1 MRLSPVLVAVIAASA
16 TLSLSNPARGQ
27 TSESTAAGTDS
38 STGGVVN
45 SSPAAVLQAVK
56 SASWPAIAGDIATVK
71 PGAALASSSF
81 VVPTVSQPEA
91 FPAEFQAQAPS
102 SPTVTPA
109 ETAPAETP
117 TETTPTEITPSE
129 TTPTNIELDSTQETP
144 PAPTDPPPGTA
155 TPEQETP
162 NQIQLDGTSQPTPG
176 IDFNIPSSSPTP
188 SVSPADGSVSPEG
201 NTNGETQAAPE
212 QPEPRVLVGEVV
224 VQGVEG
230 ELETEVYNAI
240 QTRPGRTTTRSQLQE
255 DINAVFATGF
265 FSSVRANPEDTPLGV
280 RVTFDV
286 QANPVLNSVRVEG
299 NQVLPQS
306 VVDDIFK
313 DQYGSILNL
322 RRFQEGV
329 KQVNKWY
336 QDQGYVLAQIID
348 TPQVGADGAVTLA
361 VAEGVIED
369 IQVKFLNKEGEE
381 TNDEGEPIRGRTRD
395 FIVTREFALKPGD
408 VFNRTQ
414 AERDL
419 QRVYG
424 LGIFEDVRLS
434 LNPGQ
439 DPRKVVVVAN
449 VAERSTGSAG
459 AALGISSASGLFG
472 SVSYQQQNLGGNN
485 QKLNAEVQV
494 GQRDL
499 LFDLSFTDPWIAGDP
514 YRTSYT
520 LNVFNRRS
528 LSLIF
533 DGGEPEIELP
543 NGDRP
548 RIDRLGGGIT
558 FTRPLS
564 RDVFADSEWTA
575 SAGLQYQRVSV
586 RDSDRDISPFDEL
599 GNQLSFSD
607 DGSDNLLTAQ
617 LGLVRDRRN
626 NRLRPTSGSLLRLG
640 TEQSIPIG
648 GIFFNRLRGSYSYY
662 LPVDYTKFAPGP
674 EALAFNVQAGTV
686 VGDLPPYEAF
696 ALGGSNSVRGF
707 DEGDVGSGRS
717 FIQATA
723 EYRFPV
729 FSILG
734 GALFVD
740 YATDLGTG
748 SSVPGDPAGVRG
760 KPGSGLGYGVGVRI
774 QSPLGPIRIDY
785 GFNDAGDSRL
795 HFGIGERF

>member
-1 MRLSPVLVAVIAASA
+1 D
-16 TLSLSNPARGQ
+16 T
-27 TSESTAAGTDS
+27 T
-38 STGGVVN
+38 
-45 SSPAAVLQAVK
+45 
-56 SASWPAIAGDIATVK
+56 
-71 PGAALASSSF
+71 
-81 VVPTVSQPEA
+81 
-91 FPAEFQAQAPS
+91 APS
-102 SPTVTPA
+102 GTI
-109 ETAPAETP
+109 
-117 TETTPTEITPSE
+117 TPTEIELP
-129 TTPTNIELDSTQETP
+129 PTDEAPADPAGP
-144 PAPTDPPPGTA
+144 PAGTT

-162 NQIQLDGTSQPTPG
+162 NQIQLDGTTKTPS
-176 IDFNIPSSSPTP
+176 IDFNTP
-188 SVSPADGSVSPEG
+188 PQAPPADATSP
-201 NTNGETQAAPE
+201 TNGETQPTEGTTGEPATPE

-224 VQGVEG
+224 VQGVTG
-230 ELETEVYNAI
+230 ELEDTVYNAI
-240 QTRPGRTTTRSQLQE
+240 QTRPGRTTTRSQLQQ

-286 QANPVLNSVRVEG
+286 KANPVLNSVRVEG

-336 QDQGYVLAQIID
+336 QDKGYVLAQVID
-348 TPQVGADGAVTLA
+348 TPQVAEDGSVTLA
-361 VAEGVIED
+361 VAEGVVED
-369 IQVKFLNKEGEE
+369 VQVKFLNKDGEE
-381 TNDEGEPIRGRTRD
+381 TNDEGKPVRGRTRD
-395 FIVTREFALKPGD
+395 FIITREFALKPGD

-414 AERDL
+414 AEKDL

-449 VAERSTGSAG
+449 VTERSTGSAG

-494 GQRDL
+494 GQREL
-499 LFDLSFTDPWIAGDP
+499 LFDVSFTDPWIAGDP

-533 DGGEPEIELP
+533 DGGDPEIELP

-575 SAGLQYQRVSV
+575 SAGLQYQRVSI
-586 RDSDRDISPFDEL
+586 RDSNREITPRDEK
-599 GNQLSFSD
+599 GNLLSFSD
-607 DGSDNLLTAQ
+607 DGSDDLLTAQ

-626 NRLRPTSGSLLRLG
+626 NRLRPTSGSLLRFG

-662 LPVDYTKFAPGP
+662 IPVDYTKFAPGP

-686 VGDLPPYEAF
+686 IGDLPPYEAF
-696 ALGGSNSVRGF
+696 ALGGSNSVRGY

-717 FIQATA
+717 FLQATA

-740 YATDLGTG
+740 YATDLGSG

-785 GFNDAGDSRL
+785 GFNDQGDSRL